1 MPKGGKQSRI
11 DVDHTSDQL
20 EEALKKSP
28 DVLESNAMGALEMI
42 FKVASIILETEGRP
56 GWSDTI
62 KGADG
67 TSYVPS
73 AQQGAFEEQLQPLVM
88 GLLQIRDGSTNQSGG
103 GMDELFESLQTFFDA
118 ADRKSIQ
125 FAKEYGIINYVQESY
140 EQPDFK
146 PFEGFQF
153 IPYIG
158 TNPVGVA
165 ISKIPVTVSFI
176 IFVGYVSLEFLRN
189 LTVVFG
195 DAPRYRQILSIAM
208 GVIEMLNGDWKS
220 ALLSLAGLVG
230 PSGVYAGSFTKFL
243 LNIFRLM
250 PEAQQETVIDTS
262 YTSAKSLLV
271 GTGIKLFQLT
281 APYEV
286 RIQVI
291 EGLKEVSKQTFELDQ
306 ALVQAGLPKRKDWYE
321 PNWSDLNRIVTVVSD
336 PARVCTDEF
345 FNNISSLASQSVFLA
360 FVLQIVGIPTSS
372 ATRDRVCVQ
381 LNKTI
386 MKKGYGT
393 MNEYFAGE
401 GLGALLDEKL
411 ANIVPPPERVVPA
424 PVIIPQTAAKRK
436 EEQVAAAKGKEEEQD
451 AAAEIKEKEQVAAAE
466 TKEEEQ
472 VAAAEIKEEEQV
484 AAAETKQD
492 AAAERKE
499 EQVAATE
506 RKEEQVAAPA
516 APPPSAAT
524 IPISSQETV
533 VPSPIVAQ
541 ETAPQETA
549 RPPIT
554 AVGGSRSKKR
564 RNLRYTKRRKT
575 S

>member
-11 DVDHTSDQL
+11 NVDHTSDQL

-67 TSYVPS
+67 TPYVPS
-73 AQQGAFEEQLQPLVM
+73 AQQGAFEEQLQPLVT

-176 IFVGYVSLEFLRN
+176 IFVGYLSLEFLRN

-195 DAPRYRQILSIAM
+195 DAPRYRQMLSITMA
-208 GVIEMLNGDWKS
+208 VIEMLDGDWKS

-230 PSGVYAGSFTKFL
+230 PSGVYAGSLTKFFL
-243 LNIFRLM
+243 SIFRLM

-321 PNWSDLNRIVTVVSD
+321 PNWSDLNRVVTVVSD

-401 GLGALLDEKL
+401 GLDALLDEKL

-424 PVIIPQTAAKRK
+424 PVTIPQTAAETK
-436 EEQVAAAKGKEEEQD
+436 ET
-451 AAAEIKEKEQVAAAE
+451 QVAAAE

-472 VAAAEIKEEEQV
+472 DVAAERKEEEEQV
-484 AAAETKQD
+484 AAAK
-492 AAAERKE
+492 K
-499 EQVAATE
+499 EQVAAAK
-506 RKEEQVAAPA
+506 RKEEEEQVTAPVA
-516 APPPSAAT
+516 SPPSAAT
-524 IPISSQETV
+524 IPITSQE
-533 VPSPIVAQ
+533 I
-541 ETAPQETA
+541 A

-554 AVGGSRSKKR
+554 AAGGSRSKKR

>member
-28 DVLESNAMGALEMI
+28 DVLESNAMGAIEMI

-56 GWSDTI
+56 GWSGEI

-67 TSYVPS
+67 TPYVPA
-73 AQQGAFEEQLQPLVM
+73 AQQGAFEEQLQPLVT

-125 FAKEYGIINYVQESY
+125 FAKEYGIIDYVQESY

-176 IFVGYVSLEFLRN
+176 IFVGYLSLEFLRN

-195 DAPRYRQILSIAM
+195 DAPRYRQMLSITMA
-208 GVIEMLNGDWKS
+208 VIEMLNGDWKS
-220 ALLSLAGLVG
+220 AILSLAGLVG
-230 PSGVYAGSFTKFL
+230 PSGVYAGSLTKFL

-271 GTGIKLFQLT
+271 GAGIKLFQLT

-286 RIQVI
+286 RLQVI

-321 PNWSDLNRIVTVVSD
+321 PNWSELNRIVTVVSD

-393 MNEYFAGE
+393 MNEYFVGE
-401 GLGALLDEKL
+401 GLDALLDEKL
-411 ANIVPPPERVVPA
+411 ANIVPPPEQVVPA
-424 PVIIPQTAAKRK
+424 PVTIPQTAAEKEQVAAAVTK
-436 EEQVAAAKGKEEEQD
+436 EEEQVAAAVTKEE
-451 AAAEIKEKEQVAAAE
+451 EQVAAAE

-472 VAAAEIKEEEQV
+472 VAAAERKEEEQV
-484 AAAETKQD
+484 AAAE
-492 AAAERKE
+492 RKE
-499 EQVAATE
+499 DAVAVT
-506 RKEEQVAAPA
+506 APA
-516 APPPSAAT
+516 ASPPSAAT
-524 IPISSQETV
+524 IPISSQETAV
-533 VPSPIVAQ
+533 QAPVASPPSAATIPITPQ
-541 ETAPQETA
+541 ETAPQKTA
-549 RPPIT
+549 IQPT
-554 AVGGSRSKKR
+554 AAAGGSRSKKR